1 MKKTLLSIIIVGAI
15 LLVVV
20 VAAINVSNRM
30 KYDDTVKVLMLYA
43 KGFCDGAEPL
53 PPRLDAWGNPF
64 VVKDKNS
71 IVMYVSKG
79 ADLKSEGDDIHLMI
93 DKMHTS
99 YSISYTYKSR
109 HVSKGFFPSTK
120 KLP

>member
-15 LLVVV
+15 SLVIILV
-20 VAAINVSNRM
+20 AINVSIRT
-30 KYDDTVKVLMLYA
+30 KYDDTVKILMLYA

-71 IVMYVSKG
+71 IVIYVSKG
-79 ADLKSEGDDIHLMI
+79 ANLKSEGDDIHLMI

-109 HVSKGFFPSTK
+109 HFSKGFFPSTK
-120 KLP
+120 RAP